1 MNQFKKLNIIHKA
14 IYAQIMGDIVIETGV
29 KLEGWQRGEHIQH
42 TLDSLMGQIKVF
54 KRQLAN
60 TVYTVPDEKVE
71 DLERYLKMYKKD
83 LKNLKFNIQHDQ
95 INKGL
100 FPAIE
105 RYIESLKDVIMV
117 LEEGIKAKQDD

>member
-1 MNQFKKLNIIHKA
+1 MNQLKKLNIIHKA

-29 KLEGWQRGEHIQH
+29 KLESWSRGEHIQH
-42 TLDSLMGQIKVF
+42 TSDSLIGQIKVF
-54 KRQLAN
+54 ERQLKN
-60 TVYTVPDEKVE
+60 TVYTVQDEKVE

-105 RYIESLKDVIMV
+105 RYIESLKDIIMV
-117 LEEGIKAKQDD
+117 LEDGIEAKQDD